1 MVALILA
8 RQTDGC
14 VVVIVART
22 MLLEINGIKRE
33 IVPRLRLRNVGRANL
48 PSLRNLAT
56 SAHPRG
62 SFRLRQIGLR
72 RIEMTRVRD
81 LDQAEPSPEMQ
92 DFEDRP
98 CSEFPGSLALS
109 RRLKEP
115 AVIH

>member
-1 MVALILA
+1 
-8 RQTDGC
+8 
-14 VVVIVART
+14 
-22 MLLEINGIKRE
+22 
-33 IVPRLRLRNVGRANL
+33 
-48 PSLRNLAT
+48 
-56 SAHPRG
+56 
-62 SFRLRQIGLR
+62 
-72 RIEMTRVRD
+72 MTRVRD